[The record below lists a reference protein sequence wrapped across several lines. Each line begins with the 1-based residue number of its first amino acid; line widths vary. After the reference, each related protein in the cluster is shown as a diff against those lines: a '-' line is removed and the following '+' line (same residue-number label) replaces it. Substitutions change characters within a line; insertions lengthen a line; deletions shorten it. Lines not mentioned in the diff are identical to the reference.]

1 MNGSKNLALINENEN
16 EKIEWSR
23 IEIEIFK
30 EFFIRLVDF
39 TFQISRLF

>member
-16 EKIEWSR
+16 GIESKSK
-23 IEIEIFK
+23 FLK